1 MLPICAQG
9 CLAASGGSS
18 TKPFSSLAA
27 STCTSLPRIIPLSI
41 CTQRGREREGKG
53 DRGEKKEVERK
64 GGRKE
69 GELGRQQCIRVCVGK
84 PYLFPNCLCNT
95 WSFEGDE

>member
-1 MLPICAQG
+1 MKLTPVLSGVKTLPICAQG

-41 CTQRGREREGKG
+41 CTRRDREG
-53 DRGEKKEVERK
+53 

-69 GELGRQQCIRVCVGK
+69 GKEGGGGEKVQTDVCVGK
-84 PYLFPNCLCNT
+84 PYLFSNCLRNT
-95 WSFEGDE
+95 WSFEGDV